1 MIKRSLAASLVVA
14 GLGCS
19 TTATSTSYT
28 PVTGIYVRA
37 DSLVSDY
44 GCGTRAGQVFNYAA
58 VVYDDSMAVRGS
70 GLFPCYADGLFANLV
85 GSTTSNFTL
94 KVYAFD
100 EVAYTSQK
108 SIIDKAI
115 NATDANGNLVPQT
128 STLQQLRTYGTDC
141 VATQQNGIQVLAVCK
156 PLR

>member
-1 MIKRSLAASLVVA
+1 MLRRSLVASLVVA
-14 GLGCS
+14 ALGCS
-19 TTATSTSYT
+19 TSATSTAYT

-44 GCGTRAGQVFNYAA
+44 GCGTHARQVFNYAA
-58 VVYDDSMAVRGS
+58 VVYDDAMAVRGA

-100 EVAYTSQK
+100 EAAYDSQK
-108 SIIDKAI
+108 KIIDVAI
-115 NATDANGNLVPQT
+115 GATDANGNLVPQT
-128 STLQQLRTYGTDC
+128 DTLEHLRTYGTDC